1 MNIKLTA
8 LVAAVVFSTI
18 HNNQQLLFV
27 VSQQSVQPYF
37 TEWNGSYYLFLYQPS
52 GYVTHRLA
60 YDVCQSDNGEV
71 PPIITVSERDALL
84 DDFFRASSEANRLGF
99 VFLGAD
105 CSGSTC
111 TKGGGVLD
119 DSLWDVDTT
128 SGVIVYPSFG
138 AANNKH
144 RALVWSKVNGRVQD
158 RDTHDRNSKELICK
172 YKSLCGSLFVKCLA
186 GGACVQASP
195 LVRQQCICRA
205 GFEATPA
212 KTNCIEIDECES
224 NPCRSGGGG
233 IVGGGGGVDTN
244 DADTTKCIDEVNSYR
259 CECIDGF
266 SGERCEIAVAD
277 TDNVVIQES
286 ASSSSGDNSDNSTLI
301 IVGVVGIAALALMV
315 FGVLYMKRKTGG
327 FTGRN
332 AFNPAMS
339 TASIGSID
347 SMGSMGSM
355 GSIGSMGSMAS
366 IGSMGSMGSM
376 GDRGVRFT
384 Y

>member
-1 MNIKLTA
+1 M
-8 LVAAVVFSTI
+8 
-18 HNNQQLLFV
+18 
-27 VSQQSVQPYF
+27 
-37 TEWNGSYYLFLYQPS
+37 
-52 GYVTHRLA
+52 
-60 YDVCQSDNGEV
+60 CQSDNGEV
-71 PPIITVSERDALL
+71 PPVITVSERDALL

-158 RDTHDRNSKELICK
+158 RDTRDRNSKELFCK
-172 YKSLCGSLFVKCLA
+172 YASLCASLFVKCLA
-186 GGACVQASP
+186 GGACVAASP

-224 NPCRSGGGG
+224 NPCSSGGS
-233 IVGGGGGVDTN
+233 GVSGSISAN
-244 DADTTKCIDEVNSYR
+244 GADTTTCIDQVNSYR

-347 SMGSMGSM
+347 S
-355 GSIGSMGSMAS
+355 I
-366 IGSMGSMGSM
+366 GSM